1 MCLLLEGGRSII
13 SRSKECGLY
22 LSPGRTPTRAFLKR
36 RTPDTSQLFPALTV
50 RAVHTLYP
58 LTQSSLKPVWW
69 VFLLPHFK
77 AQEARGEG
85 G

>member
-1 MCLLLEGGRSII
+1 MLASGRWEKYYFKVQRVWIVP
-13 SRSKECGLY
+13 
-22 LSPGRTPTRAFLKR
+22 LSGRTPTRAFLKT